1 MYQLPAKQ
9 AKQFLECAVESK
21 YIALRGLED
30 YFEDTL
36 TKDER
41 NEAICIRQAVAAAAQ
56 LKYAMEM
63 DESGNSTLRFET
75 IFNSL
80 WMYIHDYC
88 KDRARYWLIEI
99 TETLQ
104 NRFVIEAESE
114 EDAKQIA
121 RDLYYDNLLALTA
134 KDLKETT
141 FELAE
146 DE

>member
-9 AKQFLECAVESK
+9 AKQFLECATESQ

-56 LKYAMEM
+56 LKFAMEM
-63 DESGNSTLRFET
+63 DNSGDSTLRFET

-80 WMYIHDYC
+80 WLYIHDYC
-88 KDRARYWLIEI
+88 KERAKYWTVEI
-99 TETLQ
+99 TEIIQ
-104 NRFVIEAESE
+104 KQFIIEAKSE
-114 EDAKQIA
+114 EDAKQ
-121 RDLYYDNLLALTA
+121 LAKTWYQNQLFELTA
-134 KDLKETT
+134 EDLKEIT
-141 FELAE
+141 FEITE
-146 DE
+146 DK

>member
-9 AKQFLECAVESK
+9 AKRFLECATESK
-21 YIALRGLED
+21 YTALRELED

-36 TKDER
+36 TKNER

-56 LKYAMEM
+56 LKFAMEM
-63 DESGNSTLRFET
+63 DKSGDSTLRFET

-88 KDRARYWLIEI
+88 KDRARYWIVEI
-99 TETLQ
+99 TEILQ
-104 NRFVIEAESE
+104 TRFVIEADSE
-114 EDAKQIA
+114 EDAINNTKA
-121 RDLYYDNLLALTA
+121 LYQVGLIILDA
-134 KDLKETT
+134 KDLKETK

-146 DE
+146 DK

>member
-9 AKQFLECAVESK
+9 AKRFLECAVESK
-21 YIALRGLED
+21 YIALRELED

-56 LKYAMEM
+56 LKFAMEM
-63 DESGNSTLRFET
+63 DKSGDSTLRFET

-88 KDRARYWLIEI
+88 KDRARYWTVEI
-99 TETLQ
+99 TEILQ
-104 NRFVIEAESE
+104 TQFVIEADSE
-114 EDAKQIA
+114 EDAINDVKA
-121 RDLYYDNLLALTA
+121 LYQTGLIILDA
-134 KDLKETT
+134 KDLKETK

-146 DE
+146 DK